1 VLALLLLVGCATP
14 QGVGGPAGQGAPDQQ
29 IRNQGTTRI
38 TLAFRGVPATFRE
51 DLNRTAGAQSVSD
64 LQELMHVGLANEQEL
79 RELHAELA
87 ESLPTVD
94 NGGWRLFADGRME
107 TTWKIRR
114 GAQWHDGT
122 PFTADDVIFAS
133 QVAQDPAL
141 PFPRDPGY
149 RSVEGIDAPDPQT
162 IVIRW
167 KEPYIEADR
176 LFGTRLLPLPKHLLE
191 EQYTDN
197 QANFAQLPYWTSD
210 FVGTGPFQVKSYER
224 DSFVVLAANPGFVL
238 GRPRI
243 DEITVRFIGD
253 ANAAIAAALAGEI
266 DLTLRRV
273 VSLEQGVQ
281 VRDQWTSGR
290 LDVRAS
296 GSLVFYPQFIN
307 PSPQIVGDVRLRE
320 AVYRAIDRKQIVE
333 SLLFGVTQPADT
345 FLSPDFA
352 GYQDIDGQVLKYP
365 YDTRRSIE
373 LLGELGYS
381 RGSDGIVRDAT
392 GQRPSFEIRST
403 NDDLN
408 SRTMLAVADYW
419 TQLGLGVDP
428 LVIPTQRAND
438 GEYGSTFPA
447 FFLNRQRNDLQNMRN
462 FRGSETPLPEN
473 NFVGQNRA
481 RYRNAELG
489 ALIDRYFI
497 TIPSRERM
505 QVVGQI
511 LHIQTQDLTIM
522 SILYAADA
530 ELVSNRLH
538 NARAVTVDPTWNAYE
553 WEVA

>member
-1 VLALLLLVGCATP
+1 
-14 QGVGGPAGQGAPDQQ
+14 
-29 IRNQGTTRI
+29 
-38 TLAFRGVPATFRE
+38 
-51 DLNRTAGAQSVSD
+51 
-64 LQELMHVGLANEQEL
+64 M
-79 RELHAELA
+79 
-87 ESLPTVD
+87 
-94 NGGWRLFADGRME
+94 
-107 TTWKIRR
+107 
-114 GAQWHDGT
+114 
-122 PFTADDVIFAS
+122 IFAS

-176 LFGTRLLPLPKHLLE
+176 LFGMRLLPLPKHLLE
-191 EQYTDN
+191 EPYNDN
-197 QANFAQLPYWTSD
+197 KANFAQLPYWTTD
-210 FVGTGPFQVKSYER
+210 FVGTGPFQVRTYER

-238 GRPRI
+238 GKPRI

-266 DLTLRRV
+266 DLMLRRV

-290 LDVRAS
+290 MDVRAS
-296 GSLVFYPQFIN
+296 GSLIFYPQFVN
-307 PSPQIVGDVRLRE
+307 PSPPIVGDVRLRE

-352 GYQDIDGQVLKYP
+352 GYQDIDSQVLKYP
-365 YDTRRSIE
+365 YDARRSLE
-373 LLGELGYS
+373 LLSDLGYT
-381 RGSDGIVRDAT
+381 RGSDGILRDAA

-408 SRTMLAVADYW
+408 SRTMLAVADSW
-419 TQLGLGVDP
+419 TQLGLGVEP
-428 LVIPTQRAND
+428 LVIPAQRAND
-438 GEYGSTFPA
+438 AEYGSTFPA

-481 RYRNAELG
+481 RYRNPELDG
-489 ALIDRYFI
+489 LIDRYFV

-530 ELVSNRLH
+530 ELVANRLH